1 MSSVTYE
8 KELVA
13 LLVVD
18 PYNDFISEG
27 GKVWSRVKEV
37 VEAVNCVPNMRRIL
51 QTSRELG
58 LRIFFVPH
66 HRWRDGDYATWKYL
80 APVQERAN
88 NRKTFEYGTWGGEFH
103 PDFQPVPGDIVVQEH
118 WCSSGFANTDL
129 DLLLKRHGIQQ
140 LIIVGLLAN
149 TCIDSTMR
157 FAVELGYR
165 VTLVKDAIASLSW
178 DEMKATL
185 EVNAP
190 LYADAI
196 VSTEELISQL
206 ATQLGGCSTK

>member
-1 MSSVTYE
+1 MSNVTYE
-8 KELVA
+8 KGLVG

-27 GKVWSRVKEV
+27 GKVWDRVKEV
-37 VEAVNCVPNMRRIL
+37 AAAVNCVPNMRRIL
-51 QTSRELG
+51 QTSRALG
-58 LRIFFVPH
+58 LRVFFVPH

-103 PDFQPVPGDIVVQEH
+103 PDFQPVPSEIVVQEH

-140 LIIVGLLAN
+140 IIIVGLLAN

-190 LYADAI
+190 LYANAI

-206 ATQLGGCSTK
+206 ATISAAP

>member
-1 MSSVTYE
+1 MSGLTYE

-27 GKVWSRVKEV
+27 GKVWGRVKEV
-37 VEAVNCVPNMRRIL
+37 AEGVNCVPNMRRLL
-51 QTSRELG
+51 QTSRTLG

-66 HRWRDGDYATWKYL
+66 HRWRDGDYATWKNL

-88 NRKTFEYGTWGGEFH
+88 NRKTFQYGTWGGEFH
-103 PDFQPVPGDIVVQEH
+103 PDFQPLPNEIVAQEH

-140 LIIVGLLAN
+140 LIIIGLLAN
-149 TCIDSTMR
+149 TCIESTMR

-165 VTLVKDAIASLSW
+165 ATLVKDAIASLSW

-185 EVNAP
+185 EINAP
-190 LYADAI
+190 AYANAI

-206 ATQLGGCSTK
+206 TAQFGATIAQ

>member
-8 KELVA
+8 KELVG

-37 VEAVNCVPNMRRIL
+37 AEAVNCVPNMLRIL
-51 QTSRELG
+51 QTSRALG

-66 HRWRDGDYATWKYL
+66 RRWRDGDYVTWKYL
-80 APVQERAN
+80 APVQERSN
-88 NRKTFEYGTWGGEFH
+88 NRKTFQYGTWGGEFH
-103 PDFQPVPGDIVVQEH
+103 PDFQPLPNEIVAQEH

-129 DLLLKRHGIQQ
+129 DLLLKRHGLQQ
-140 LIIVGLLAN
+140 LIIIGLLAN

-185 EVNAP
+185 EINAP
-190 LYADAI
+190 LYANSI

-206 ATQLGGCSTK
+206 TAQLGATVAQ